1 MSLGPKWLQVL
12 AHFSP
17 VYYVVEAP
25 RTLAA
30 GTIAA
35 KSALVA
41 FAVIVPLLTIA
52 LTWATIVYKK
62 AMA

>member
-1 MSLGPKWLQVL
+1 MSLGP
-12 AHFSP
+12 
-17 VYYVVEAP
+17 P